1 MDWRGFGFV
10 HRSRANF
17 CRAVPNPNITIRNFF
32 IAVPQCSGVRRQQQQ
47 RVAALLGPRE
57 RRCHP
62 ALRRHGRHLTPASP
76 SPTGVRVFS
85 KTSERSVATPQA
97 VRGWSRAPC
106 SHFKNPSCAPCSHF
120 KIPSCAGLESAFER
134 AMGKPFQR
142 QRLKSQVRADE
153 GGTQT
158 TRPYEGY
165 VGGGGRWVRGR
176 GERW

>member
-1 MDWRGFGFV
+1 MDLSIVQGPFSVAPCQTLVSRFATFSSPY
-10 HRSRANF
+10 RSAPVS
-17 CRAVPNPNITIRNFF
+17 AG
-32 IAVPQCSGVRRQQQQ
+32 SSSS
-47 RVAALLGPRE
+47 
-57 RRCHP
+57 
-62 ALRRHGRHLTPASP
+62 ALRHCLDHGNAAVIPHSAAMAATSPLRRRHPPACGLSAA
-76 SPTGVRVFS
+76 
-85 KTSERSVATPQA
+85 SERSIATLQA

-165 VGGGGRWVRGR
+165 VGGGGRWVCGR